1 MDIWL
6 SVNNREEV
14 MQIPVMPSSFAVSK
28 TYKNETFET
37 VSGKEILLMGPE
49 ALKTISWESFFPAE
63 KNRERYA
70 QSEYIRNR
78 DMWGWD
84 YIYTI
89 DTWRQRKLPIRLI
102 ITYEHEDTPI
112 NIAVAVENLDYEM
125 RTDGDLLYSVSFKQ
139 VDLLGHETIIPWYDE
154 EEINMEELEELKA
167 EVASLRIQVETLANP
182 FIYNYMDDN
191 MEEWAKAS
199 VQKAMDKGVVQGTG
213 SGLGLKYDDLRHI
226 VMLDRAGVLD

>member
-14 MQIPVMPSSFAVSK
+14 MRIPVMPSSFSVSK

-84 YIYTI
+84 YIYTL

-102 ITYEHEDTPI
+102 ITYEHEDTPV
-112 NIAVAVENLDYEM
+112 NIAVAAESLSYEVG
-125 RTDGDLLYSVSFKQ
+125 TDGDLRYSVSFRQ

-154 EEINMEELEELKA
+154 EEIDMEELEALRA
-167 EVASLRIQVETLANP
+167 EVASLRTVIDTVANP
-182 FIYNYMDDN
+182 FIYNYIDDN
-191 MEEWAKAS
+191 MPEWAKAS
-199 VQKAMDKGVVQGTG
+199 VQKAMDKGVVQGEG
-213 SGLGLKYDDLRHI
+213 GGLNLKYDDLRHI
-226 VMLDRAGVLD
+226 VMLDRAGALD